1 MKNKRGISPLI
12 ATVLLIGFTIVLA
25 ALIMQWGSSLLKEQ
39 TETTGTTSKAQIA
52 CSTEVDF
59 TVDSVIIDSS
69 DATGKTIKV
78 TITNNRD
85 RPLVD
90 FITRVKHTAGGT
102 TDVDQSVSDLP
113 GGLGAFES
121 KIYSATTTSAN
132 AAGDTVDVIPKIDV
146 DGSQVPCSEQV
157 KTKTI

>member
-1 MKNKRGISPLI
+1 MKSKRGISPLI

-59 TVDSVIIDSS
+59 TLDKAVVNGASLD
-69 DATGKTIKV
+69 V
-78 TITNNRD
+78 TLTNNRD

-90 FITRVKHTAGGT
+90 FIARIKYNSGTLAGT
-102 TDVDQSVSDLP
+102 TETVTSIIGTVGQ
-113 GGLGAFES
+113 LGSFAS
-121 KIYSATTTSAN
+121 KKYSIVKTV
-132 AAGDTVDVIPKIDV
+132 AAGDSVDIIPKIDIN
-146 DGSQVPCSEQV
+146 GNQVACSEQI
-157 KTKTI
+157 KTKTVE